1 MPNHSIG
8 VTLTRGRPLLSWCE
22 QLRTRTFGDYLEIGG
37 FKALEQVST
46 FTPKDVVAQIR
57 ASGIQERRPGAEPV
71 YLAWERFNH
80 RSERGMLVVDATHY
94 DSRSEAGG
102 FLLTH
107 NPFGLLEGL
116 LIAAITFDVTNCR
129 LLLAQGL
136 KGLEGGVLNAL
147 DEINKRNMVHG
158 KELSVELLRD
168 SLPSIWIDSKGPE
181 DKQEHLV
188 HRLETWYRL
197 ALVFSMGA
205 DRYNSLVPEGDTG
218 TSLLTIGGRVKRPG
232 LVEAPLGDRFWP
244 LIKGKPG
251 GPMPGTRPLA
261 LSLDDGMGG
270 FVPFQTGQTD
280 LSPEADVSGCVT
292 KSPMTIWLLEEG
304 ACVVE
309 MTRHALYRFWLISED
324 GGDARKLIA
333 RSLIARAARMVTE
346 ITIGKGQKGHI
357 VELERL
363 ARWMSEGGLAA
374 AWPLLSSLTHFKEE
388 WLGHVFD
395 ARCPSRTCLERKVAP
410 CQANCPTGIDI
421 PSFLALT
428 GHKQY
433 KAAASVMAM
442 DNPFPYVC
450 GLVCPA
456 PCEDACLRGE
466 MDAPI
471 SVRSMKAVAAKHA
484 FSEGGY
490 PIPRKAKSTGKR
502 VAVVGSGPSG
512 LTAAYF
518 LNRMGH
524 EAVLFEAQREPGGM
538 LRYGIP
544 AYRLPPG
551 ILAKEI
557 DRITQMG
564 VTIHTGREIKNL
576 NEIKDQGFDATFLA
590 LGTQLSRMIPI
601 KGEHLPFVLGGLDF
615 LKDVRGSK
623 NPRVGPRVVVVGGG
637 NVAMDAALTALRQG
651 GHRVDMVCLE
661 KRREMPAHTREI
673 STALSEGVIIHNS
686 WGPLSVSPKGLFTA
700 QWCTRV
706 FDDQGF
712 FNPEFDPDRTMT
724 LEADHIILA
733 IGQATDL
740 TCVSVESLVEIK
752 KGLICV
758 DPDTLE
764 TNRPGV
770 FAGGDVV
777 HGPRT
782 VVEAVRD
789 GKQAAASIDSY
800 LRGKPPDPL
809 RVTPRRHREVEPL
822 EMNSDTRMHLR
833 RPIMPELEV
842 EKRKDNYRHI
852 ELGLTDEMALGE
864 ANRCLRCDLCI
875 GCGLCQ
881 LVCSEFGIEALR
893 LEETRAGRL
902 TFNDFERPAT
912 RCVGCGACAQVC
924 PTGAIYVKDENETRY
939 TMITGTVVREQEL
952 MRCSK
957 CDVPYISRA
966 YLDHLKQKAGSDE
979 LPSIDP
985 LMCPSCTRN
994 ERVFAFGSWP

>member
-1 MPNHSIG
+1 
-8 VTLTRGRPLLSWCE
+8 
-22 QLRTRTFGDYLEIGG
+22 
-37 FKALEQVST
+37 
-46 FTPKDVVAQIR
+46 
-57 ASGIQERRPGAEPV
+57 
-71 YLAWERFNH
+71 
-80 RSERGMLVVDATHY
+80 
-94 DSRSEAGG
+94 
-102 FLLTH
+102 
-107 NPFGLLEGL
+107 
-116 LIAAITFDVTNCR
+116 
-129 LLLAQGL
+129 
-136 KGLEGGVLNAL
+136 
-147 DEINKRNMVHG
+147 
-158 KELSVELLRD
+158 
-168 SLPSIWIDSKGPE
+168 
-181 DKQEHLV
+181 
-188 HRLETWYRL
+188 
-197 ALVFSMGA
+197 
-205 DRYNSLVPEGDTG
+205 
-218 TSLLTIGGRVKRPG
+218 
-232 LVEAPLGDRFWP
+232 
-244 LIKGKPG
+244 
-251 GPMPGTRPLA
+251 
-261 LSLDDGMGG
+261 
-270 FVPFQTGQTD
+270 
-280 LSPEADVSGCVT
+280 VT
-292 KSPMTIWLLEEG
+292 KENTSSWVLKEG

-309 MTRHALYRFWLISED
+309 STRHALYRFWLISED

-346 ITIGKGQKGHI
+346 ITIGKGEQGHI

-363 ARWMSEGGLAA
+363 ARSMAAEGLAA
-374 AWPLLSSLTHFKEE
+374 ARPLLSSLTHFNEQ
-388 WLGHVFD
+388 WAGHVFD
-395 ARCPSRTCLERKVAP
+395 AKCPSRTCFEPKVAP
-410 CQANCPTGIDI
+410 CQANCPAGIDI
-421 PSFLALT
+421 PGFLALI

-433 KAAASVMAM
+433 KAAASVIAM

-450 GLVCPA
+450 GLVCSG

-471 SVRSMKAVAAKHA
+471 SVRAMKAVAAKHA

-490 PIPRKAKSTGKR
+490 PIPQKAKRTGKR

-512 LTAAYF
+512 MTAAYF

-524 EAVLFEAQREPGGM
+524 ETVLFEAQREPGGM

-544 AYRLPPG
+544 AYRLPLE

-557 DRITQMG
+557 DQITQMG

-601 KGEHLPFVLGGLDF
+601 KGDHLPFVLGGLDF
-615 LKDVRGSK
+615 LKDVRGTK
-623 NPRVGPRVVVVGGG
+623 NPGVSPRVGPRVVVVGGG
-637 NVAMDAALTALRQG
+637 NVAVDAALTALRQG
-651 GHRVDMVCLE
+651 GCRVDMVCLE
-661 KRREMPAHTREI
+661 KRQEMPAHTHEI

-686 WGPLSVSPKGLFTA
+686 WGPLSISPKGLFTA
-700 QWCTRV
+700 QWCTTV

-712 FNPEFDPDRTMT
+712 FNPEFDPDKTMT

-740 TCVSVESLVEIK
+740 SCVSVENLVEIK

-758 DPDTLE
+758 DADTLE

-789 GKQAAASIDSY
+789 GKQTARSIDKY
-800 LRGKPPDPL
+800 VRGKSIDPL
-809 RVTPRRHREVEPL
+809 PVTPRPHREVELL
-822 EMNSDTRMHLR
+822 EMNSDTRTHLK

-842 EKRKDNYRHI
+842 EKRKNNYRHI

-875 GCGLCQ
+875 GCGLCE

-902 TFNDFERPAT
+902 AFNDFERPAT

-924 PTGAIYVKDENETRY
+924 PTGAIYVKDENEIRY
-939 TMITGTVVREQEL
+939 TMITGTVVRKQTL
-952 MRCSK
+952 MRCSR
-957 CDVPYISRA
+957 CDVPYISQA
-966 YLDHLKQKAGSDE
+966 YLDHLKQKAGPDE
-979 LPSIDP
+979 LPYIDP
-985 LMCPSCTRN
+985 LMCSSCTRN
-994 ERVFAFGSWP
+994 ERAFAFGSWP